1 MKPPNPFHP
10 LNTARAILA
19 GDSPYEGLAVCLAE
33 YAPELVKTKILAAWL
48 SDDAYTFLPPSIV
61 DRAAHRDA
69 LRQSLCRAP
78 LVRGCVR
85 ALLRHLTGKT
95 LYVRRNANNLLPDR
109 KS

>member
-10 LNTARAILA
+10 LNTAKAILA
-19 GDSPYEGLAVCLAE
+19 GESPYEGLAVCIVEYVPALAKPK
-33 YAPELVKTKILAAWL
+33 YLAAWL
-48 SDDAYTFLPPSIV
+48 ADDAYAFLPPSIV
-61 DRAAHRDA
+61 DRAKDRAA
-69 LRQSLCRAP
+69 LLQSLNRAP

-85 ALLRHLTGKT
+85 ALLRDVTGKT